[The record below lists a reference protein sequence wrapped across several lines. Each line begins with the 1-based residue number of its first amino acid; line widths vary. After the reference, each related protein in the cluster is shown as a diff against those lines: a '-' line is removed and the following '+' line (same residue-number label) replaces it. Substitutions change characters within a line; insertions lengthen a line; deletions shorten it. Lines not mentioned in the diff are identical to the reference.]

1 MITLYGSGPMFGL
14 PEPCPFVLAAMTQLR
29 MANLPFE
36 VARADQTRDDGAPL
50 AKDGEVEIANGEA
63 LARHLRRSYG
73 VDLNAHLSCH
83 SRAVGWMLERL
94 LEARADRA
102 AGRSTVGAHD
112 ETVWKVRGDFAA
124 AAALLGDKP
133 YLFGERPSGADA
145 TLFAFTAS
153 AASPLFES
161 RVREAAETHPNLVAH
176 QWRMMDRF
184 YEAHP
189 AD

>member
-14 PEPCPFVLAAMTQLR
+14 PEPCPFVLGAMTQLR
-29 MANLPFE
+29 MANLPFA
-36 VARADQTRDDGAPL
+36 VARGNQADEAAPL
-50 AKDGEVEIANGEA
+50 ACDGEVEIANGEA
-63 LARHLRRSYG
+63 LADHLRRSHG
-73 VDLNAHLSCH
+73 VDLNAHLSCQE
-83 SRAVGWMLERL
+83 RAVGWTLERM
-94 LEARADRA
+94 LEARVDPTL
-102 AGRSTVGAHD
+102 GRSTIDPDD
-112 ETVWKVRGDFAA
+112 EAIRRVRRDFAA

-133 YLFGERPSGADA
+133 FLFGEEPSGADA

-161 RVREAAETHPNLVAH
+161 RVREAAEAHPNLVAH

-184 YEAHP
+184 FEALP

>member
-14 PEPCPFVLAAMTQLR
+14 PDPCPFVLAAMTQLR
-29 MANLPFE
+29 IANLPFA
-36 VARADQTRDDGAPL
+36 VAPADQAAAEDAPL
-50 AKDGEVEIANGEA
+50 ARDGEVEIATGEA
-63 LARHLRRSYG
+63 LAGHLRRSHG
-73 VDLNAHLSCH
+73 VDLNAHLSCQE
-83 SRAVGWMLERL
+83 RAVGWALERM
-94 LEARADRA
+94 LEARLDVN
-102 AGRSTVGAHD
+102 RSAHD
-112 ETVWKVRGDFAA
+112 SDEAVRRVRHDFEA

-133 YLFGERPSGADA
+133 FLFGERPCGADA

-161 RVREAAETHPNLVAH
+161 RVREAAEAHPNLVAH

>member
-14 PEPCPFVLAAMTQLR
+14 PEPCPFVLGAMTQLR
-29 MANLPFE
+29 MAKLPFT
-36 VARADQTRDDGAPL
+36 VARDADKDAPL
-50 AKDGEVEIANGEA
+50 ARDGEVELANAEA
-63 LARHLRRSYG
+63 LADHLRRAHG
-73 VDLNAHLSCH
+73 VDLNGHLSCH
-83 SRAVGWMLERL
+83 ERAVGWALERMLETRL
-94 LEARADRA
+94 DLAKA
-102 AGRSTVGAHD
+102 RSTDDSDAEAIRG
-112 ETVWKVRGDFAA
+112 VRRDFAA

-133 YLFGERPSGADA
+133 FLFGDQPCGADA

-161 RVREAAETHPNLVAH
+161 RVREAAETFPSLVAH

-184 YEAHP
+184 YEAEL

>member
-14 PEPCPFVLAAMTQLR
+14 PEPCPFVLGAMTLLK
-29 MANLPFE
+29 MAKLPFA
-36 VARADQTRDDGAPL
+36 VAVAGADDNEAPL
-50 AKDGEVEIANGEA
+50 ARDGEVEIADGEA
-63 LARHLRRSYG
+63 LADHLRRAHG
-73 VDLNAHLSCH
+73 VDLDDHLSCH
-83 SRAVGWMLERL
+83 ERAVGWALERMLEGRVYVA
-94 LEARADRA
+94 ARRSADDGA
-102 AGRSTVGAHD
+102 ARQI
-112 ETVWKVRGDFAA
+112 RRDFNA

-133 YLFGERPSGADA
+133 FLFGERPSGADA

-184 YEAHP
+184 YEP
-189 AD
+189 ELAD